1 MFMLQCLYKL
11 VYIKES
17 CSARAKQAVSPLLAR
32 TRYALLARAR
42 KERIFFM
49 SAVILKPGE
58 GRTIPLG
65 PIHMLVQEDG
75 TQTRGTLGVAEFEV
89 APHAPT
95 PPPHIHHTFEEGFY
109 VLEGELEFLA
119 GTQTVRAG
127 QGTFVMVPI
136 GTVHT
141 FSNPTDKPAR
151 FLNTFTPP
159 LYIGYFEE
167 ISKLIQA
174 EGAASPQQFAE
185 LMARYDTEVVV

>member
-1 MFMLQCLYKL
+1 
-11 VYIKES
+11 
-17 CSARAKQAVSPLLAR
+17 
-32 TRYALLARAR
+32 
-42 KERIFFM
+42 M
-49 SAVILKPGE
+49 SAVVLKAGE

-65 PIHMLVQEDG
+65 PIHMVVQEDG
-75 TQTRGTLGVAEFEV
+75 THTRGTLGLAEFEM

-95 PPPHIHHTFEEGFY
+95 PPPHIHHAHEEGFY
-109 VLEGELEFLA
+109 ILEGELEFLA
-119 GTQTVRAG
+119 GTQTLRAS

-141 FSNPTDKPAR
+141 FSNPTDRPAR

-174 EGAASPQQFAE
+174 DIALNPQQFAE
-185 LMARYDTEVVV
+185 LMARYDTEVVS

>member
-1 MFMLQCLYKL
+1 MNANLF
-11 VYIKES
+11 KEEVFV
-17 CSARAKQAVSPLLAR
+17 R
-32 TRYALLARAR
+32 ALLLVRAS
-42 KERIFFM
+42 KKKGFFM
-49 SAVILKPGE
+49 NVVLLKAGE

-65 PIHMLVQEDG
+65 PIQMVVQEDG
-75 TQTRGTLGVAEFEV
+75 THTRGTLGIAEFEV
-89 APHAPT
+89 PPHAPT
-95 PPPHIHHTFEEGFY
+95 PPPHIHHAHEEGFY
-109 VLEGELEFLA
+109 ILEGELEFLA
-119 GTQTVRAG
+119 GTQTVRAS

-136 GTVHT
+136 GAVHT